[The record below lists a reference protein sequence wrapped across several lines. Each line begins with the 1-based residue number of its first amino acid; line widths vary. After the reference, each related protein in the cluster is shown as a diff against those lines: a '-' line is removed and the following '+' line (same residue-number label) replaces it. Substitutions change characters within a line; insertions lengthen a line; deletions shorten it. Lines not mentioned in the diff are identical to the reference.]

1 MNKTIKLAVFL
12 GVVAAISGL
21 LLGFVN
27 SITEPIIEAK
37 AIEEE
42 KANLEIMYPNG
53 KFEIVSYKDED
64 NVIISAYKANGS
76 DYVFKATAVGY
87 NSSTPIIA
95 LVGVDSK
102 GAITNVVALQQQET
116 NGIGSKVFDQENI
129 NNLYVGK
136 NNIDDI
142 DTFSG
147 ATFTSS
153 AMKTIMTNVFE
164 ALGEIK

>member
-1 MNKTIKLAVFL
+1 MNKTIKLAIFL

-37 AIEEE
+37 ALEEE

-53 KFEIVSYKDED
+53 EFEVVNYEDKDD
-64 NVIISAYKANGS
+64 VIISVYKANGT
-76 DYVFKATAVGY
+76 DYVFKATATGY

-95 LVGVDSK
+95 LVGVNSK
-102 GAITNVVALQQQET
+102 GAITNVVALEQQET
-116 NGIGSKVFDQENI
+116 NGIGSKVFDSENI
-129 NNLYVGK
+129 NKLYVGK
-136 NNIDDI
+136 DNIDDV
-142 DTFSG
+142 DMLSG
-147 ATFTSS
+147 ATFTST

-164 ALGEIK
+164 ALGDMK

>member
-27 SITEPIIEAK
+27 SITEPIIEEK
-37 AIEEE
+37 ALEAE

-53 KFEIVSYKDED
+53 KFEVANYVDED
-64 NVIISAYKANGS
+64 GVIISVYRANGT
-76 DYVFKATAVGY
+76 DYIFKATAVGY

-102 GAITNVVALQQQET
+102 GAITNVVPLQQQET
-116 NGIGSKVFDQENI
+116 NGIGSKVFDEENI
-129 NNLYVGK
+129 NKLYVGK
-136 NNIDDI
+136 DNIDAI

-164 ALGEIK
+164 ALDELK

>member
-1 MNKTIKLAVFL
+1 MKKTIRLAAFL

-37 AIEEE
+37 ALEEE
-42 KANLEIMYPNG
+42 KANLQIMYPNG
-53 KFEIVSYKDED
+53 EFEIVDYNDAD
-64 NVIISAYKANGS
+64 GVVISVFKANGT
-76 DYVFKATAVGY
+76 DYVFKATATGY

-95 LVGVDSK
+95 LVGIDSK
-102 GAITNVVALQQQET
+102 GTITNVIALQQQET
-116 NGIGSKVFDQENI
+116 NGIGTKVFDKENI
-129 NNLYVGK
+129 NSLYVGK
-136 NNIDDI
+136 ATIDDI
-142 DTFSG
+142 DMLSG

-164 ALGEIK
+164 ALSEIK

>member
-37 AIEEE
+37 ALEAE

-53 KFEIVSYKDED
+53 EFEVANYKDD
-64 NVIISAYKANGS
+64 DGVITSVYRANGT
-76 DYVFKATAVGY
+76 DYIFKATAVGY

-102 GAITNVVALQQQET
+102 GAITNVIALQQQET
-116 NGIGSKVFDQENI
+116 NGIGSKVFDKENI
-129 NNLYVGK
+129 NSLYVGK
-136 NNIDDI
+136 DNIDAI

-153 AMKTIMTNVFE
+153 AMKTIMANVFE
-164 ALGEIK
+164 ALGELK

>member
-37 AIEEE
+37 ALEEE

-53 KFEIVSYKDED
+53 EFEVVNYEDKD
-64 NVIISAYKANGS
+64 NVIISVYKANGT
-76 DYVFKATAVGY
+76 DYVFKATATGY

-102 GAITNVVALQQQET
+102 GAITNVVALEQQET
-116 NGIGSKVFDQENI
+116 NGIGSKVFDKENI
-129 NNLYVGK
+129 NSLYVGK
-136 NNIDDI
+136 DNIDAVDML
-142 DTFSG
+142 SG
-147 ATFTSS
+147 ATFTST

-164 ALGEIK
+164 ALGEMK

>member
-37 AIEEE
+37 ALEEE
-42 KANLEIMYPNG
+42 KANLELMYPNG
-53 KFEIVSYKDED
+53 EFEVVNYSDD
-64 NVIISAYKANGS
+64 DDVIISVYKANGT
-76 DYVFKATAVGY
+76 DYVFKATAIGY

-102 GAITNVVALQQQET
+102 GAITNVVTLQQQET
-116 NGIGSKVFDQENI
+116 NGIGSKVFESENI

-136 NNIDDI
+136 DNINDI
-142 DTFSG
+142 DMLSG
-147 ATFTSS
+147 ATFTST

-164 ALGEIK
+164 ALGEMK